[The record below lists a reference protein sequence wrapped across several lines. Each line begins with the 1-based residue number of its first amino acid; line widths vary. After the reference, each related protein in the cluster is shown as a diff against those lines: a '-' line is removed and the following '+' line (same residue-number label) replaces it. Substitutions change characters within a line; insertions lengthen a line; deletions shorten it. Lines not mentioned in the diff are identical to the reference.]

1 MNNNRRSEL
10 KKLRKRLELVR
21 NEISSISND
30 LQNVLSD
37 EEFAYDNMPEGIQV
51 SLRGMDSE
59 DAIDNMQ
66 EANDDLENA
75 IDLLN
80 DIL

>member
-37 EEFAYDNMPEGIQV
+37 EEFAYDNMPEGIQA